1 MTAKGVTL
9 ADTVA
14 PVDEVLFKELEGEA
28 VLLHLDV
35 GRYFALD
42 PVGTRIWALLRER
55 GGRVADVLDGVVA
68 EFDVSP
74 GEAERDLL
82 ALLDELVAERLV
94 RLVPP
99 GA

>member
-1 MTAKGVTL
+1 MTARGVTL
-9 ADTVA
+9 SDRVTPAE
-14 PVDEVLFKELEGEA
+14 EVLFKELEGEA

-55 GGRVADVLDGVVA
+55 EGDLAAVLDGILA
-68 EFDVSP
+68 EFDVARE
-74 GEAERDLL
+74 EAARDLL

-94 RLVPP
+94 RVQTPP
-99 GA
+99 A